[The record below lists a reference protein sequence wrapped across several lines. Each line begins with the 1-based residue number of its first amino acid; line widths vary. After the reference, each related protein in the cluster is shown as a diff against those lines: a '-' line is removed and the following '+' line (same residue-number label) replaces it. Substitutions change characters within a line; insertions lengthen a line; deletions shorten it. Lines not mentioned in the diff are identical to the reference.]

1 MNRFLF
7 FILIPMVLFT
17 TSCSDDEDT
26 IEKPKWDAAMFQG
39 LWFCE
44 DNTTYLEMRYASFTG
59 KIYTDMDSIPSEVES
74 ISGRWSFYPTNLLI
88 RMATTYQSSRLIDSR
103 DYKVLGIDDY
113 SMTLLDIQLNAEY
126 TYYKVVASYSMS
138 LGQSIDISLPDY
150 HASSFTPTSS
160 LIADVNN
167 QGHLQAIGSGYTYVK
182 ASSETSAVY
191 VKIEVD
197 PRPKNYFME
206 IKNCTIDD
214 IIEKY
219 GTPQFSGKTDTPN
232 MAIAWD
238 NTFSDTSL
246 EYIHYRYDEE
256 TREITQI
263 ATWYKNVDS
272 YNSDYLYIKNIFY
285 EIIEE
290 TFGEYE
296 WVLNNAYYIIPL
308 YELNGNYH
316 INYNNHKYYNE
327 HGYY

>member
-1 MNRFLF
+1 
-7 FILIPMVLFT
+7 
-17 TSCSDDEDT
+17 
-26 IEKPKWDAAMFQG
+26 
-39 LWFCE
+39 
-44 DNTTYLEMRYASFTG
+44 
-59 KIYTDMDSIPSEVES
+59 
-74 ISGRWSFYPTNLLI
+74 
-88 RMATTYQSSRLIDSR
+88 
-103 DYKVLGIDDY
+103 
-113 SMTLLDIQLNAEY
+113 
-126 TYYKVVASYSMS
+126 
-138 LGQSIDISLPDY
+138 
-150 HASSFTPTSS
+150 
-160 LIADVNN
+160 
-167 QGHLQAIGSGYTYVK
+167 
-182 ASSETSAVY
+182 
-191 VKIEVD
+191 
-197 PRPKNYFME
+197 
-206 IKNCTIDD
+206 
-214 IIEKY
+214 
-219 GTPQFSGKTDTPN
+219 

>member
-88 RMATTYQSSRLIDSR
+88 RMATTYQSSRLTDSR

-206 IKNCTIDD
+206 MLLFK
-214 IIEKY
+214 
-219 GTPQFSGKTDTPN
+219 QQ
-232 MAIAWD
+232 
-238 NTFSDTSL
+238 SL
-246 EYIHYRYDEE
+246 L
-256 TREITQI
+256 
-263 ATWYKNVDS
+263 YKH
-272 YNSDYLYIKNIFY
+272 IKNIM
-285 EIIEE
+285 EKLEE
-290 TFGEYE
+290 KIYLMM
-296 WVLNNAYYIIPL
+296 VI
-308 YELNGNYH
+308 
-316 INYNNHKYYNE
+316 
-327 HGYY
+327 